1 LVLLI
6 APLLPLME
14 QRFKANNA
22 KNKHYNENIIK
33 EKLKYYE
40 AKIEEYINDVLNT
53 ADDES

>member
-6 APLLPLME
+6 APLLLLTE
-14 QRFKANNA
+14 QRLKANNA